1 MRPIRILL
9 ALSPLLIAAPA
20 QQAVAQCKAATQLS
34 GRWYGNDGGTYY
46 LRRFG
51 NEVWWVGISGD
62 QGKSWTNAFH
72 GTRNGDV
79 ITGEWVDVRGKTPGT
94 GTLTLK
100 LYRFDSMTRTGGTG
114 SGFGATR
121 WGRGGCPDTA
131 GSPGGQ

>member
-1 MRPIRILL
+1 GRAQDSPQSVNWRNERHPCRIEPKRVALFGVGSIEGRFVMRPIRILL

-79 ITGEWVDVRGKTPGT
+79 ITGEWGDVRGK
-94 GTLTLK
+94 
-100 LYRFDSMTRTGGTG
+100 
-114 SGFGATR
+114 
-121 WGRGGCPDTA
+121 
-131 GSPGGQ
+131 